1 MGGLARLSIGA
12 PLSCA
17 LSLCSL
23 SLSLSLARALA
34 RSLVPFWRRAAAL
47 ARRSCVCMWGGVRE
61 RRARMRRGA
70 AEKKKA
76 ATRKTALS
84 SSRSSLFRAV
94 WLPPAASPPPSLHR
108 LYTATLNAC
117 ERGMLEGQARAQRA
131 FWGALPK
138 NVLPTAAPHR
148 ERSGA
153 QLSLR
158 LDSFRRGGD
167 NRYPHPRAPLSRDD
181 HHLSAQAGWAREALP
196 TSPWCGAERQRSL
209 LRIFLS
215 HLLALLARP
224 LAVGI
229 DGDVGHGFVHLCV
242 YVCVRRVC
250 VCVCSRSRSTRRTRR
265 VSLLL
270 PLTKEARVREWKRKK
285 GVGVRVRIQR
295 LISLRRASPCR
306 RGSPCLPTDPRLM
319 RPPLHRASKH
329 GKSFGRHT
337 LARSTLEV

>member
-1 MGGLARLSIGA
+1 MRSSGKKKQRLREKRPCRQVALPFSAPSGSRPPHLRLRA
-12 PLSCA
+12 CTGCTPPLSTHASEACWRGKRG
-17 LSLCSL
+17 LSERFGGRSQKTSCPPPPHTVS
-23 SLSLSLARALA
+23 ALA
-34 RSLVPFWRRAAAL
+34 RSFR
-47 ARRSCVCMWGGVRE
+47 CVS
-61 RRARMRRGA
+61 
-70 AEKKKA
+70 
-76 ATRKTALS
+76 T
-84 SSRSSLFRAV
+84 
-94 WLPPAASPPPSLHR
+94 PSV
-108 LYTATLNAC
+108 
-117 ERGMLEGQARAQRA
+117 G
-131 FWGALPK
+131 
-138 NVLPTAAPHR
+138 
-148 ERSGA
+148 
-153 QLSLR
+153 
-158 LDSFRRGGD
+158 RGGD